1 MEKVHPQIPLVLMEI
16 SILIRAVFCSLDQ
29 RQVESGLLRKTYK
42 DQLVQQVQVV
52 AMERMEVMARTVQ
65 MERL

>member
-1 MEKVHPQIPLVLMEI
+1 MEI

-29 RQVESGLLRKTYK
+29 RQVESGLLRKTCK
-42 DQLVQQVQVV
+42 DQLVRRVQVV